1 MYVKPRD
8 EVLFGD
14 IFEAPYLF
22 DVHLQGDAAR
32 LTSGEFPP
40 KAPLDGT
47 FFAEPSSKLPLSGDV
62 VRAHGR
68 SGRERQGPVH
78 RDTVHLP
85 GRALLLSDDCLIPTA
100 YGNRPDR
107 SRANG
112 RLLFAI
118 ITPAEAD
125 DAAAV
130 ADGSNFSRFGLPA
143 GSVLKDSGIAELKNV
158 FLVRARD
165 ADPAHRIAGLDDAA
179 RNALDKRWNAFICRR
194 GPEASRQNAEK
205 LRTLLV
211 TAGAHNHDVAVERL
225 WQTLDLAW
233 EFEGRT
239 MRAVSDAAEAIAAP
253 EPSLARV
260 IEDLRGIA
268 ALAAEAARLLDQ
280 SGIVSSAESD

>member
-1 MYVKPRD
+1 VYVKPRD

-47 FFAEPSSKLPLSGDV
+47 FFAEPSSKLALSGDV

-68 SGRERQGPVH
+68 SGRERQGREH

-85 GRALLLSDDCLIPTA
+85 GRALLVSDDCLIPTA

-143 GSVLKDSGIAELKNV
+143 ASVLKDSGIAELKNV

-165 ADPAHRIAGLDDAA
+165 ADPAHRIAALDDAA

-211 TAGAHNHDVAVERL
+211 AAGAHNHDEAVERL

-239 MRAVSDAAEAIAAP
+239 MRAVSDAAEAVAVL
-253 EPSLARV
+253 EPSLTRV

-268 ALAAEAARLLDQ
+268 VLAAEAARLLDQ
-280 SGIVSSAESD
+280 SGIASG

>member
-1 MYVKPRD
+1 MYVEPRT

-32 LTSGEFPP
+32 LTSAEFPP

-47 FFAEPSSKLPLSGDV
+47 FYAEPSGKLSLSGDV

-68 SGRERQGPVH
+68 SGRERQGREH
-78 RDTVHLP
+78 HDTVDLP
-85 GRALLLSDDCLIPTA
+85 GRALLISDDCLIPTA
-100 YGNRPDR
+100 YGDRPDR

-112 RLLFAI
+112 RLMFAI
-118 ITPAEAD
+118 VTPAEID
-125 DAAAV
+125 DAVAV
-130 ADGSNFSRFGLPA
+130 AAASNFSRFGLPA
-143 GSVLKDSGIAELKNV
+143 GGVLHESGIAELKNV

-165 ADPAHRIAGLDDAA
+165 VDPAHRIASLDDRA

-205 LRTLLV
+205 LEALLV
-211 TAGAHNHDVAVERL
+211 AAGARNHGEAVKRL
-225 WQTLDLAW
+225 WQTLDLSW

-239 MRAVSDAAEAIAAP
+239 MRAVSDAAEANAAP
-253 EPSLARV
+253 GPSLTRV

-268 ALAAEAARLLDQ
+268 ALADEAARLLAAQ
-280 SGIVSSAESD
+280 QAALERR